1 LLDSYL
7 INQGILQT
15 PRVKLLCIPDY
26 LFFRTH
32 SHKLYREYCGIPR
45 YSIITRKITEEL
57 NSKQQNSTLE
67 LLYIVDGATALK
79 NTHFFFQLAK
89 RLDMSVVGTKLDF
102 IEIPKLRYNF
112 LQYEDFEKYHPYIL
126 SSNEAHSWSQHEE
139 RGLETKTLTLP
150 QSYNLHFQ
158 ANYEFFSENSI
169 AIGAVREIEDFFPQK
184 FDILRINL
192 GDLMEY
198 QQTFFKYIEYTED
211 PIISKKRRILI
222 EVEKL
227 IDSFN
232 IPIVLVSLYKLSKF
246 FAISSNS
253 VNSLMKQVEE
263 IGNHWNFSNSMLI
276 HNEKRRVWLQEPIS
290 KLNEFFDTHG
300 YILYF

>member
-1 LLDSYL
+1 MDSYL
-7 INQGILQT
+7 INQGILHT

-32 SHKLYREYCGIPR
+32 SHKLYREYNGIPR

-79 NTHFFFQLAK
+79 NTHFFFKLAK

-102 IEIPKLRYNF
+102 IELPKLRYNF
-112 LQYEDFEKYHPYIL
+112 LQYENFEKYHPYIVA
-126 SSNEAHSWSQHEE
+126 SNEVSSWSQYEE
-139 RGLETKTLTLP
+139 RGLETKALTLP
-150 QSYNLHFQ
+150 QFYNLHFQ
-158 ANYEFFSENSI
+158 SNYEFFSENSI
-169 AIGAVREIEDFFPQK
+169 AIGAVRRIEDFFPQM

-192 GDLMEY
+192 GDLIEY
-198 QQTFFKYIEYTED
+198 QQIFFKYIDYTED
-211 PIISKKRRILI
+211 PVISKKKRILS

-232 IPIVLVSLYKLSKF
+232 IQIVLVSLYKLSKF
-246 FAISSNS
+246 FAIAFDS
-253 VNSLMKQVEE
+253 VDSLIKQVEE
-263 IGNHWNFSNSMLI
+263 IGNQWNFSNSMLI
-276 HNEKRRVWLQEPIS
+276 HNEKRRVWVEEPMS
-290 KLNEFFDTHG
+290 KLNEFFDAHG

>member
-1 LLDSYL
+1 
-7 INQGILQT
+7 
-15 PRVKLLCIPDY
+15 R
-26 LFFRTH
+26 
-32 SHKLYREYCGIPR
+32 GIPK

-67 LLYIVDGATALK
+67 LLYIVDGSTALK

-102 IEIPKLRYNF
+102 IELPKLRYGS
-112 LQYEDFEKYHPYIL
+112 LQFKDFKKYHPYIL
-126 SSNEAHSWSQHEE
+126 VSNEVRSLSQQEE

-169 AIGAVREIEDFFPQK
+169 AIGTVREIEDFFPRM

-198 QQTFFKYIEYTED
+198 QQIFFKYIEYTEY
-211 PIISKKRRILI
+211 PILSKKRRILI

-227 IDSFN
+227 IDCFN
-232 IPIVLVSLYKLSKF
+232 IPIILVSLYKLSKF
-246 FAISSNS
+246 FTISSNS
-253 VNSLMKQVEE
+253 VNSLIKQVEE
-263 IGNHWNFSNSMLI
+263 IGNQWNFSNSMLI
-276 HNEKRRVWLQEPIS
+276 HNEKRRVWVEEPIS
-290 KLNEFFDTHG
+290 KLNKFFDAHG